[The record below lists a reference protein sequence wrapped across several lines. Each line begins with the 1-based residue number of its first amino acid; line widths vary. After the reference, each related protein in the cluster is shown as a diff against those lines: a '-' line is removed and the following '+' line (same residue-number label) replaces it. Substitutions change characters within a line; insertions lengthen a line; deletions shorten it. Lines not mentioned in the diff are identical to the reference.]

1 MDSPERR
8 QLCGFPAMD
17 GGQRRMAQTL
27 LSDMASRARAVLG
40 TSRIF
45 DLRSLDVDQDGEC
58 VVLRGS
64 VSSFYH
70 KQLAQELLKTR
81 IAGIE
86 VINEIDVDY
95 RHGNSGEES
104 WLYS

>member
-1 MDSPERR
+1 
-8 QLCGFPAMD
+8 
-17 GGQRRMAQTL
+17 MAQSL
-27 LSDMASRARAVLG
+27 LLDMASRARAVLG

-45 DLRSLDVDQDGEC
+45 DLRSLGVDQDGDC

-86 VINEIDVDY
+86 VVNEIDVDY
-95 RHGNSGEES
+95 RSTRGGDDGWMFS
-104 WLYS
+104 